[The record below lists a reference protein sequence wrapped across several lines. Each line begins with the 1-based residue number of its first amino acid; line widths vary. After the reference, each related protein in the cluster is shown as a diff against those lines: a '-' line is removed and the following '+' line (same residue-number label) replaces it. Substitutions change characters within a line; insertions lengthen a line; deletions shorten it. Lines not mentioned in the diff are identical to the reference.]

1 MAIRQGTVE
10 GVEMNMAFWR
20 GKRVFL
26 TGHTGFKGSW
36 LSLWLQQ
43 LGAEVTGY
51 ALQPPTN
58 PSLFDV
64 ANVGARHDI
73 ASSATSAMAQPLSRA
88 MREAAPDIVIH
99 MAAQPLVRHSYVDPV
114 ETYSTNVMGTVH
126 LLEAVRQTP
135 SVRAVVNVTTDKCYE
150 NKEWVWG
157 YRENEPMG
165 GYDPYSNSKGCAEL
179 VTSAYRSSFFNP
191 AKYGEH
197 RVALATARAGNVIG
211 GGDWADDR
219 LIPDILRAIS
229 AGQPVVIR
237 NPHAIRPWQH
247 VLEPLSG
254 YLQLAQ
260 RLYEDGVAYAEG
272 WNFGP
277 NDEDA
282 KPVQWIVERLTQQ
295 WGEGASW
302 QLDDGDHPHEAHYLK
317 LDCSKAKM
325 RLDWQPRWHLRT
337 HAGDDRRL
345 AARLAGERRHAH
357 SHPGTDQTIHA
368 LNEKHEHS
376 Q

>member
-1 MAIRQGTVE
+1 MTTTINHQPST
-10 GVEMNMAFWR
+10 NTFFR
-20 GKRVFL
+20 GKKVFL
-26 TGHTGFKGSW
+26 TGHTGFKGGW
-36 LSLWLQQ
+36 LSLWLQSM
-43 LGAEVTGY
+43 GAQVTGF

-58 PSLFDV
+58 PSLFEV
-64 ANVGARHDI
+64 ANVEQGMTSIIGDI
-73 ASSATSAMAQPLSRA
+73 RDAEALAKA

-99 MAAQPLVRHSYVDPV
+99 MAAQPLVRYSYVNPV

-135 SVRAVVNVTTDKCYE
+135 TVRAVVNVTSDKCYD

-165 GYDPYSNSKGCAEL
+165 GFDPYSNSKGCAEL
-179 VTSAYRSSFFNP
+179 VASAYRNSFFNP
-191 AKYGEH
+191 AKYSEH
-197 RVALATARAGNVIG
+197 KVALASVRAGNVIG
-211 GGDWADDR
+211 GGDWAADR

-229 AGQPVVIR
+229 DNKPVVIR
-237 NPHAIRPWQH
+237 SPHAIRPWQH

-254 YLQLAQ
+254 YLLLAEK
-260 RLYEDGVAYAEG
+260 LYEQGIAYAEG

-302 QLDDGDHPHEAHYLK
+302 VLDGGDHPHEAHYLK

-325 RLDWQPRWHLRT
+325 RLDWQPRWHLEDALGAIIEWHR
-337 HAGDDRRL
+337 
-345 AARLAGERRHAH
+345 AH
-357 SHPGTDQTIHA
+357 RDGKDMHELTLRQIGKYNDSIQ
-368 LNEKHEHS
+368 KH
-376 Q
+376 